1 MALAAAESALVIGL
15 WPLGLFGLTGHLN
28 AHALI
33 AHLLPVHAINSLV
46 ERLFRV
52 EHLGACRGTM
62 KA

>member
-15 WPLGLFGLTGHLN
+15 RSLGLFGLAGHLN

-33 AHLLPVHAINSLV
+33 AHFFPIHAINSLV

-52 EHLGACRGTM
+52 EHLDACRDTM